1 MVTISFSLFKEKIL
15 ANQKRQTIRQL
26 RKYPIKV
33 GDKLE
38 LYWKLRTKETELL
51 KEVTCREVINIK
63 LTDVLFDEKIAKEDG
78 FENIFEMQNFFYSHY
93 PNTYERDGDFVIIKW

>member
-1 MVTISFSLFKEKIL
+1 MVAISFSVFKEKIL
-15 ANQKRQTIRQL
+15 DGTKRQTIRKS
-26 RKYPIKV
+26 RKKPIKV
-33 GDKLE
+33 GDTLQ

-51 KEVTCREVINIK
+51 KEVTCRELINIK